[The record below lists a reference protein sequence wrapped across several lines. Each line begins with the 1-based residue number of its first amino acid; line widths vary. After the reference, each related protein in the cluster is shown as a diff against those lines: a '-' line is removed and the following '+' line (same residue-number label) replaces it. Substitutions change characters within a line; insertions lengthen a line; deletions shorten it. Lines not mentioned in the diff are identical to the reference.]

1 MSDKKEAKDV
11 KDLTKYFLPKEIR
24 IMYLTQLESRGLSNL
39 EDMNDLELSNALHS
53 AIDEDSK
60 KLLSFTVDK
69 AVKDLNSYVTMNEEM
84 VLTDKEFLKRLFNLN
99 MPYFYLHLFKDA
111 DKSLRDDQIW
121 SKIRRCGI
129 NPIGSVQ
136 EVLMPRY
143 STSKGYATK
152 SRRF

>member
-1 MSDKKEAKDV
+1 MSDKKEAKDI

-39 EDMNDLELSNALHS
+39 DDMDDSQLSKALHE
-53 AIDEDSK
+53 AIDQDSK
-60 KLLSFTVDK
+60 KLLSFTVEK
-69 AVKDLNSYVTMNEEM
+69 TVKDLNKYVTMNEEM
-84 VLTDKEFLKRLFNLN
+84 VIKDKEFLKRLFNLN

-111 DKSLRDDQIW
+111 DNSLRDDQIW
-121 SKIRRCGI
+121 TKIRRSGI
-129 NPIGSVQ
+129 NPISSVQ

-143 STSKGYATK
+143 SSTKSYSTK